1 MSSIYLKDNTYWYHR
16 YTYNPETG
24 KKDKRVYKSLKTND
38 YNEGLLRKES
48 LDKKWDE
55 IEEKDRV
62 NPPKPLRVLIDKYLE
77 IRKVEVSQRRRSPIT
92 YRSDDISLNQF
103 LDFIVGEYG
112 EMDIRK
118 IQKSHII
125 DFKDYRW
132 SQPKVKSQ
140 TTVSLNLR
148 VIRSFFSFCL
158 DNEWIET
165 TPFLKVKIPKP
176 NKRENYPPTEEFE
189 KITKYFR
196 TEIEK
201 PKTNKPKP
209 TDGKNKKQSKFDW
222 FYENEWFSKLIWLIL
237 NSGMRVGETTILKW
251 KPDSD
256 DVGTGHSYS
265 YSYLSDDMKSIHI
278 HFKRR
283 TRVIPIVHLTKMFG
297 KIPRT
302 YMKNENGKPVRKTKK
317 YVFENERTGKPHL
330 TGTVSH
336 LWKKLSV
343 DLEWDTRWTIHSL
356 RHGFTSYLLNH
367 GRDIFVVSKILGHS
381 TLEMMD
387 IYGHTTRDDMV
398 NSFKSLPK
406 GE

>member
-24 KKDKRVYKSLKTND
+24 KKDKRVYKSLKTNN

-55 IEEKDRV
+55 IEEQERV
-62 NPPKPLRVLIDKYLE
+62 NPPKPLSVIIDKYLE
-77 IRKVEVSQRRRSPIT
+77 IRKDEVSKRRRSEIT
-92 YRSDDISLNQF
+92 YRDD
-103 LDFIVGEYG
+103 DFCLTLFRKFIESQYG

-118 IQKSHII
+118 INKSHIV

-158 DNEWIET
+158 DKEWIET

-189 KITKYFR
+189 NITNYFR
-196 TEIEK
+196 TEVEK
-201 PKTNKPKP
+201 PKRNKPKP
-209 TDGKNKKQSKFDW
+209 TYGKHKKQSTFDW
-222 FYENEWFSKLIWLIL
+222 FYENEWFSKIIWLIL
-237 NSGMRVGETTILKW
+237 NTGMRVGETTILKW
-251 KPDSD
+251 DPDTD

-265 YSYLSDDMKSIHI
+265 YTYLSKDMKSIHV

-283 TRVIPIVHLTKMFG
+283 SRVIPVEHLQEMFK
-297 KIPRT
+297 KIPKT
-302 YMKNENGKPVRKTKK
+302 YTRKVDGEVVRFKKK
-317 YVFENERTGKPHL
+317 YVFENELTGNPHQ
-330 TGTVSH
+330 TGTVSN
-336 LWKKLSV
+336 LWRKLSE
-343 DLEWDTRWTIHSL
+343 DLNWDNRWTIHSL

-367 GRDIFVVSKILGHS
+367 GQNLFTVSQILGHS

-387 IYGHTTRDDMV
+387 IYGHTTVEDMKD
-398 NSFKSLPK
+398 SFKSLPK
-406 GE
+406 PK

>member
-24 KKDKRVYKSLKTND
+24 KKDKRVYVNLQTSH

-62 NPPKPLRVLIDKYLE
+62 NPPKILGPMIDKYLE
-77 IRKVEVSQRRRSPIT
+77 IRKDEVSQRRRSEIT
-92 YRSDDISLNQF
+92 YRDDDYCLTLF
-103 LDFIVGEYG
+103 RDFIKTEYG
-112 EMDIRK
+112 EMDIRN
-118 IQKSHII
+118 INKSHIV

-132 SQPKVKSQ
+132 SQPNVKSQ

-251 KPDSD
+251 EPDKD
-256 DVGTGHSYS
+256 DIGTGHSYS
-265 YSYLSDDMKSIHI
+265 YTYLSKDMKSIHV

-283 TRVIPIVHLTKMFG
+283 SRVIPVEHLQKMFK

-302 YMKNENGKPVRKTKK
+302 YTIKVNDEIVRKKKK
-317 YVFENERTGKPHL
+317 YVFENEL
-330 TGTVSH
+330 TGNPHHTSTVSN

-343 DLEWDTRWTIHSL
+343 DLGWDTRWTIHSL
-356 RHGFTSYLLNH
+356 RHGFTSYLLNN
-367 GRDIFVVSKILGHS
+367 GQNLFVVSKILGHS

-398 NSFKSLPK
+398 DSFKSLPK
-406 GE
+406 K